1 MVHRVPTSVLTAI
14 AVLLIGLGGIW
25 WVRSAPAPAAAAV
38 PINSLVTVRLDDGQ
52 VFTYRTAQPSLAGL
66 GSQRHYCRRSATP
79 YPNMRVVG
87 QDAPPVFIT
96 RCG

>member
-1 MVHRVPTSVLTAI
+1 VPTSVLTAI

-25 WVRSAPAPAAAAV
+25 WVRAAPPPAAAA
-38 PINSLVTVRLDDGQ
+38 PINSVVAIRLDDGR
-52 VFTYRTAQPSLAGL
+52 VYTYQTG
-66 GSQRHYCRRSATP
+66 QRHYCRRSATP